1 MTSSDGISFVCHEG
15 EDVVRV
21 KELLGGS
28 PCDVSFFI
36 GPEGG
41 ISERETKKIIDAN
54 IPTVS
59 LGKRILRTETA
70 SSYVLSAISVLWE

>member
-1 MTSSDGISFVCHEG
+1 MVRLKEILSEECRDVAFFV
-15 EDVVRV
+15 
-21 KELLGGS
+21 
-28 PCDVSFFI
+28 

-41 ISERETKKIIDAN
+41 ISEKETEKLKMAK

-70 SSYVLSAISVLWE
+70 SSYVLSAVSVLWE